1 MAYNVC
7 MDSNKANAV
16 FIGDERRQN
25 IYQGLAEYNTVLAG
39 LYRTAIRSFKAPAY
53 KGEERA
59 RIATIGNSMREV
71 MNALASVIGNSS
83 QTKHQDGAEKL
94 VRKLPEKLAMF
105 PEFNPKQDNKL
116 IPLPRE
122 IALFISELSILA
134 SHEEGNIREDV
145 AALLAEGSGKDHPA
159 VKQWM
164 DAREAFVGYT
174 HYGRP
179 PVESSTSNEEIERN
193 IRVVED
199 LIERRLQSFFDS
211 RHSVESLLSGI
222 NAQEED

>member
-1 MAYNVC
+1 
-7 MDSNKANAV
+7 MDDEANAV
-16 FIGDERRQN
+16 FSGDERRQK
-25 IYQGLAEYNTVLAG
+25 IYSGLAEYNPVLAG
-39 LYRTAIRSFKAPAY
+39 LYRAAIRSFKTPAY

-71 MNALASVIGNSS
+71 MNALASVIGDNN

-105 PEFNPKQDNKL
+105 PEFNPRQDNGL

-122 IALFISELSILA
+122 VALFISELSILA
-134 SHEEGNIREDV
+134 SQEEANIREDV
-145 AALLAEGSGKDHPA
+145 AALFAEGSGKDHPA

-164 DAREAFVGYT
+164 DAREEFVGYT

-179 PVESSTSNEEIERN
+179 PVESSVSDEEIERN
-193 IRVVED
+193 ILIVED
-199 LIERRLQSFFDS
+199 IIERKLQPFFDS
-211 RHSVESLLSGI
+211 QHSVESLLDGI
-222 NAQEED
+222 NSQEED